1 MSVLAS
7 ERVVKKEVEDNDT
20 LLYGWK
26 HNRCML
32 DKSKTNKEFY
42 DVTGI
47 VNSHTYSYFECR
59 KLSVKVMY
67 CIHADII
74 CIHGSMMR
82 NYWLQSKMHALCF
95 QIIPLNAFE
104 DFMDNFMKYMTEVS
118 VKYSDGT
125 PYKFV
130 YNVA

>member
-1 MSVLAS
+1 
-7 ERVVKKEVEDNDT
+7 
-20 LLYGWK
+20 
-26 HNRCML
+26 
-32 DKSKTNKEFY
+32 
-42 DVTGI
+42 
-47 VNSHTYSYFECR
+47 
-59 KLSVKVMY
+59 
-67 CIHADII
+67 
-74 CIHGSMMR
+74 
-82 NYWLQSKMHALCF
+82 MHALCF